1 MELIAHQDTLPI
13 LVTLAHEL
21 GARIGKKLVPSND
34 VAGFIGNGHFLR
46 ELSAVFDE
54 VDRLKTQYD
63 LPTSLVLMDTI
74 TRDLLIRPMG
84 LLQLLDYVGLDVANK
99 ISGIMEK
106 YIPQLNLNMHV
117 VHSMVERG
125 IYGGQNPDGSQKNGI
140 FQYEKGIPNAIYCL
154 SASDYRPLPDI
165 RGQIGNS
172 PSTLQTWKS
181 LSRARDNDSYL
192 ASYFTELFA
201 SDALGAR
208 LAKKMLLTS
217 RTIAKDLVE
226 TGVAEQLV
234 DVNAVLQYGF
244 AHLYGPFNEY
254 Y

>member
-1 MELIAHQDTLPI
+1 
-13 LVTLAHEL
+13 
-21 GARIGKKLVPSND
+21 
-34 VAGFIGNGHFLR
+34 
-46 ELSAVFDE
+46 
-54 VDRLKTQYD
+54 
-63 LPTSLVLMDTI
+63 
-74 TRDLLIRPMG
+74 
-84 LLQLLDYVGLDVANK
+84 
-99 ISGIMEK
+99 
-106 YIPQLNLNMHV
+106 
-117 VHSMVERG
+117 MVERG